1 MLKGVTYRSG
11 LALLAALLFAGA
23 GVPAHA
29 EENFG
34 DLSISGYADL
44 RVIAPPR
51 EVAWLNGGLSKFRYG
66 NDEGHFRFAEAVVQ
80 GRYKFDDQ
88 LSAVLVLRGE
98 PEQRIGIDMLEGY
111 VSWHPASAGPFSW
124 SVKAGAFFPTISLE
138 NDDLGWASPYTLT
151 PSAINSWIGEEL
163 RTIGSEAILRYD
175 TGGFGTV
182 SLIGAVTCCND
193 PAGILM
199 AERGWAMDDRPA
211 GIFSDQRLPDA
222 TLRLFRQTPPDR
234 TPMFDEIDGRPGWY
248 AGLTWQMAG
257 VGKLSVL
264 RYDNEGDPNK
274 VSGEYPAW
282 DTRFWAY
289 GARTGWNE
297 LVLIAQG
304 LQGQTVVGT
313 RNGLSYTFFQSAFL
327 LASYDLS
334 GLGAEDWRA
343 SVRGDVFATRHP
355 AATPSIMNEDGHA
368 ATVALSWQHFDWLRI
383 TGEMIAMQSRRRE
396 YLLDGFPSAALSQ
409 QQLQLSAK
417 FFF

>member
-1 MLKGVTYRSG
+1 MLKEVTCRCA
-11 LALLAALLFAGA
+11 LALLAILIAAGSM
-23 GVPAHA
+23 PAWA
-29 EENFG
+29 DENFG
-34 DLSISGYADL
+34 ALSLSGYADF

-51 EVAWLNGGLSKFRYG
+51 ETAWLNGGLSKFRYG
-66 NDEGHFRFAEAVVQ
+66 NDEGQFRFAEAVVQ
-80 GRYKFDDQ
+80 GRYKIDDA

-111 VSWHPASAGPFSW
+111 VSWHPAAAGRFSW
-124 SVKAGAFFPTISLE
+124 SVKAGAFFPAISLE

-175 TGGFGTV
+175 TNGFGTV
-182 SLIGAVTCCND
+182 SFTGAVTCCND

-222 TLRLFRQTPPDR
+222 TLRLFRQAAPDR
-234 TPMFDEIDGRPGWY
+234 TPLFDEIDGRPGWY

-264 RYDNEGDPNK
+264 RYDNEGDPRK

-282 DTRFWAY
+282 DTRFWSY
-289 GARTGWNE
+289 GAHTGWDG

-304 LQGQTVVGT
+304 LQGQTVVAV
-313 RNGLSYTFFQSAFL
+313 RNNLSYTFFQSAFL
-327 LASYDLS
+327 LASYDLA
-334 GLGAEDWRA
+334 GIGAEDWRA
-343 SVRGDVFATRHP
+343 SVRGDAFATRHP
-355 AATPSIMNEDGHA
+355 AATPSILNEDGHA
-368 ATVALSWQHFDWLRI
+368 ATISLSWQHFDWLRV

-409 QQLQLSAK
+409 QQLQLSAR